1 MRIRL
6 GLVAAL
12 AAVLVIGGCGSDDTG
27 GADDGASES
36 PSSTSSESSSPT
48 APESSDATDEPT
60 DEQTMTAPG
69 TVLKYGETARLSLAD
84 QGVIDVTV
92 VKVEKGKPE
101 HFGSDDSFNPS
112 LDQAY
117 YARSEVEVVSVEGIG
132 VSSRV
137 LFTMMTATYGPGRQ
151 LHGGPIPTDG
161 KHRQC
166 DYPEEPREA
175 APGDS
180 FTTCNPLAVPKS
192 DKLNGIAFDPEGTPY
207 ARFGGKPVYW
217 TD

>member
-6 GLVAAL
+6 GLAAAL
-12 AAVLVIGGCGSDDTG
+12 STAVVLGGCGSDDTG
-27 GADDGASES
+27 GTDDGASES
-36 PSSTSSESSSPT
+36 PSSTSAESSSPT

-60 DEQTMTAPG
+60 DEPTMTAPG
-69 TVLKYGETARLSLAD
+69 TVLKYGETARLSLPD

-92 VKVEKGKPE
+92 TRVEKGKPG
-101 HFGSDDSFNPS
+101 HFDSDDSFNAS

-117 YARSEVEVVSVEGIG
+117 YARSEVEVVSVKGIG

-137 LFTMMTATYGPGRQ
+137 LFAMMSATYGPGRQ
-151 LHGGPIPTDG
+151 LHGGPIPTEG
-161 KHRQC
+161 KHLQC
-166 DYPEEPREA
+166 DYPEEPVEA

-180 FTTCNPLAVPKS
+180 FETCNPLAVPKS
-192 DKLNGIAFDPEGTPY
+192 DRLNGIAFDPDGTPY